1 MQKKI
6 ESVKGKIEKHV
17 TVMVST
23 SHPLDVMG
31 LAAQGEEWNVCLL
44 FFTPFP
50 GEPSENRKLRTSF
63 SIQRGPNSKSQI

>member
-31 LAAQGEEWNVCLL
+31 LAARGEEWNVCL
-44 FFTPFP
+44 
-50 GEPSENRKLRTSF
+50 
-63 SIQRGPNSKSQI
+63 